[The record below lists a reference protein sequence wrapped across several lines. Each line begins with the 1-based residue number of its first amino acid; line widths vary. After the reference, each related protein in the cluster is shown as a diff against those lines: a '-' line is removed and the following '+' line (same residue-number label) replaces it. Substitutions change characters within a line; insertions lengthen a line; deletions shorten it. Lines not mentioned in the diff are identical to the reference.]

1 MQGKI
6 TLITPPDIFEN
17 SNPGILFVNLSDE
30 DQDIVSKWL
39 SAYNL
44 KQDLNFYVFSGEPD
58 VKWLFWAVGVCE
70 YKYIDLDR
78 GNEITKALDGYLL
91 SKNNFYYKTA
101 DENLAAIYSHINS
114 KRIRSI
120 AQFLE
125 RAISE

>member
-44 KQDLNFYVFSGEPD
+44 KHDLNFYVFSGEPD

-70 YKYIDLDR
+70 YKYIDLDQ

-91 SKNNFYYKTA
+91 SKNNF
-101 DENLAAIYSHINS
+101 
-114 KRIRSI
+114 
-120 AQFLE
+120 
-125 RAISE
+125 